1 MANFKKIAQESTVLC
16 KLQSGRTKLESKEVQ
31 NQVLTVIAFDF
42 APKFDK
48 NGGPIINEMTGEAD
62 TYAVIVLKE
71 MPDRYYSCGT
81 VFSKVCR
88 AWAAEYDGDVEQAS
102 AELEASG
109 GVQVKFTMGQT
120 RGGNNL
126 MNVEIV

>member
-31 NQVLTVIAFDF
+31 NQTLTVIGFDF

-48 NGGPIINEMTGEAD
+48 QGGPIINEQTGEPD
-62 TYAVIVLKE
+62 TYAVIILE
-71 MPDRYYSCGT
+71 ELPGRFYSCGT
-81 VFSKVCR
+81 VFTKVCK
-88 AWAAEYDGDVEQAS
+88 AWAAEYGGDAEAAS
-102 AELEASG
+102 ADLEVEG